1 MSQLSGRRGLT
12 RSLEVYDEIR
22 SDIMSTRIPPGTR
35 LKVGPL
41 CERFGVSL
49 SVVREALTRLSEQ
62 RLVRSEP
69 QLGFS
74 VVPLDRDGLEDLTRI
89 RVEIETLALRWA
101 IERADLAWETSVVA
115 ALYQLGRT
123 PVSEPGNEDGISDA
137 WSDAHAAFHAALA
150 SGCGSPL
157 LMKLRRGP
165 YDAAEIYRRWA
176 RPGAVRE
183 ERDMCWRAWW
193 LASRACLRE
202 IGRRTEC
209 SITTAPSPHK
219 TAATA
224 GHCAPTSATAP
235 RTPPRHRPCRQP
247 SCPRISWSC
256 ATMTTDS
263 RPPAAPSG
271 SILPRCCT

>member
-1 MSQLSGRRGLT
+1 MSQVSSRRGST

-74 VVPLDRDGLEDLTRI
+74 VVPLDRDGLEDLTRV

-123 PVSEPGNEDGISDA
+123 PLSEPGNEDGISDA

-157 LMKLRRGP
+157 LTELRRGP
-165 YDAAEIYRRWA
+165 YDSAEIYRRWA
-176 RPGAVRE
+176 VPAARE
-183 ERDMCWRAWW
+183 ERDVHKEHTEIADAAIARDIG
-193 LASRACLRE
+193 LATSLLEAH
-202 IGRRTEC
+202 IRRT
-209 SITTAPSPHK
+209 TK
-219 TAATA
+219 TLL
-224 GHCAPTSATAP
+224 TSDLMNS
-235 RTPPRHRPCRQP
+235 TP
-247 SCPRISWSC
+247 
-256 ATMTTDS
+256 D
-263 RPPAAPSG
+263 
-271 SILPRCCT
+271 

>member
-1 MSQLSGRRGLT
+1 MSQVNSRRGSI

-49 SVVREALTRLSEQ
+49 SVVREALTRLSGQ

-74 VVPLDRDGLEDLTRI
+74 VVPLDRDGLEDLTRV
-89 RVEIETLALRWA
+89 RVEIETLGLRWA
-101 IERADLAWETSVVA
+101 IERADLSWETSVVA
-115 ALYQLGRT
+115 ALYKLGRT
-123 PVSEPGNEDGISDA
+123 PVSEPGDENWVSDA

-157 LMKLRRGP
+157 LMELRRGP

-176 RPGAVRE
+176 APAGRE
-183 ERDMCWRAWW
+183 ERDVHKEHTGIAEAAIARDIG
-193 LASRACLRE
+193 LATSLLEAH
-202 IGRRTEC
+202 IRRTTE
-209 SITTAPSPHK
+209 TLL
-219 TAATA
+219 
-224 GHCAPTSATAP
+224 TSDLMNS
-235 RTPPRHRPCRQP
+235 TP
-247 SCPRISWSC
+247 
-256 ATMTTDS
+256 D
-263 RPPAAPSG
+263 
-271 SILPRCCT
+271 

>member
-1 MSQLSGRRGLT
+1 MSQVNSRRGST

-22 SDIMSTRIPPGTR
+22 SDIMSTRIAPGTR

-69 QLGFS
+69 QFGFS
-74 VVPLDRDGLEDLTRI
+74 VVPLDRDGLEDLTRV

-101 IERADLAWETSVVA
+101 IEHADLAWETSVVA
-115 ALYQLGRT
+115 GLYQLGRT
-123 PVSEPGNEDGISDA
+123 PLSEPGNEDEVSDA

-157 LMKLRRGP
+157 LMELRRGP

-176 RPGAVRE
+176 RPAAHE
-183 ERDMCWRAWW
+183 ERDVHKEHTEIADAAIARDIG
-193 LASRACLRE
+193 LATSLLESHIRQ
-202 IGRRTEC
+202 
-209 SITTAPSPHK
+209 TTK
-219 TAATA
+219 TLL
-224 GHCAPTSATAP
+224 TSDLMNS
-235 RTPPRHRPCRQP
+235 TP
-247 SCPRISWSC
+247 
-256 ATMTTDS
+256 
-263 RPPAAPSG
+263 G
-271 SILPRCCT
+271 

>member
-1 MSQLSGRRGLT
+1 MSQVSSRRGST

-69 QLGFS
+69 QFGFS
-74 VVPLDRDGLEDLTRI
+74 VVPLDRDGLEDLTRV
-89 RVEIETLALRWA
+89 RAEIETLALRWA
-101 IERADLAWETSVVA
+101 IECADLSWETSVVA
-115 ALYQLGRT
+115 ALYRLGRT
-123 PVSEPGNEDGISDA
+123 PVSEPGNENGISDA

-157 LMKLRRGP
+157 LMELRRGP
-165 YDAAEIYRRWA
+165 YDSAEIYRRWA

-183 ERDMCWRAWW
+183 ERDVRKEHTEIADAAIARDIG
-193 LASRACLRE
+193 LATSLLE
-202 IGRRTEC
+202 THIRRTTRTLLT
-209 SITTAPSPHK
+209 SDLMN
-219 TAATA
+219 AT
-224 GHCAPTSATAP
+224 P
-235 RTPPRHRPCRQP
+235 
-247 SCPRISWSC
+247 
-256 ATMTTDS
+256 D
-263 RPPAAPSG
+263 
-271 SILPRCCT
+271 

>member
-1 MSQLSGRRGLT
+1 MNSRRGST
-12 RSLEVYDEIR
+12 RSLGVYDEIR
-22 SDIMSTRIPPGTR
+22 SDIMSARIPPGTR

-74 VVPLDRDGLEDLTRI
+74 VAPLDRAGLEDLTRV

-101 IERADLAWETSVVA
+101 IEHADLAWETSVVA

-123 PVSEPGNEDGISDA
+123 PLGEPGNEDGICDA
-137 WSDAHAAFHAALA
+137 WSDAHAAFHGALA

-157 LMKLRRGP
+157 LMELRRGP

-176 RPGAVRE
+176 RPAARE
-183 ERDMCWRAWW
+183 ERDVHKEHTEIAEAAIARDAE
-193 LASRACLRE
+193 LATSLLE
-202 IGRRTEC
+202 DHIRRTTQTLLT
-209 SITTAPSPHK
+209 SDFMNSAP
-219 TAATA
+219 
-224 GHCAPTSATAP
+224 G
-235 RTPPRHRPCRQP
+235 
-247 SCPRISWSC
+247 
-256 ATMTTDS
+256 
-263 RPPAAPSG
+263 
-271 SILPRCCT
+271 